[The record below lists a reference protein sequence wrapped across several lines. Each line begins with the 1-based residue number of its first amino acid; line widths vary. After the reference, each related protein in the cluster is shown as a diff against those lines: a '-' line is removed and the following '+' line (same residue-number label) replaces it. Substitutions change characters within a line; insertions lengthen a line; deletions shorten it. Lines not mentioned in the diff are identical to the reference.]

1 MKKATLIISA
11 LMMTFSA
18 SAQTYSEEFEMAL
31 DTLCMSK
38 FTAVYDYTIRTADH
52 TGKEVTDSIL
62 LALQVGDGYWKCT
75 PYMRVLPLR
84 DHNREHI
91 VDVLNQEALM
101 HVETIVSGHPEG
113 KRTIHEAIAPY
124 CYETVEDM
132 GTIEW
137 TLDEDNND
145 SDHNWKSATGEYR
158 GKKWNV
164 LYDENIPTT
173 AGPWKLHGLPGLIMS
188 ASDNDSIH
196 TFKFVALYNDS
207 LPVIHEKY
215 FVLSVPTSGGGNRLV
230 TKRYEKRTHEQMM
243 NLRKKTIGSKIYASN
258 PKFSFPTLGPND
270 VDCTILNDDFES
282 RANVISGVAV
292 LDKAHKFQPLEL
304 E

>member
-1 MKKATLIISA
+1 MKATLIISA

-75 PYMRVLPLR
+75 PYMRVLHLR

-137 TLDEDNND
+137 TLDEDNKD
-145 SDHNWKSATGEYR
+145 FDHNWKSATGEYR

-230 TKRYEKRTHEQMM
+230 TKQYQKRTHEQMM